1 MVLPVTE
8 VAYAVYR
15 LQKRAWFQW
24 RKQGG
29 IAEKFLSV
37 PGKGT
42 DFFYPK
48 HFKPRGKDLK
58 PEKYT
63 KGERV

>member
-1 MVLPVTE
+1 ME
-8 VAYAVYR
+8 
-15 LQKRAWFQW
+15 
-24 RKQGG
+24 KQGG
-29 IAEKFLSV
+29 CGILYPSLR
-37 PGKGT
+37 GDG
-42 DFFYPK
+42 FFYPK

>member
-1 MVLPVTE
+1 MLPVTE
-8 VAYAVYR
+8 VAYAGT
-15 LQKRAWFQW
+15 LQNRACFNGETGWLRNF
-24 RKQGG
+24 
-29 IAEKFLSV
+29 ISV
-37 PGKGT
+37 LKG
-42 DFFYPK
+42 DGFFYPK